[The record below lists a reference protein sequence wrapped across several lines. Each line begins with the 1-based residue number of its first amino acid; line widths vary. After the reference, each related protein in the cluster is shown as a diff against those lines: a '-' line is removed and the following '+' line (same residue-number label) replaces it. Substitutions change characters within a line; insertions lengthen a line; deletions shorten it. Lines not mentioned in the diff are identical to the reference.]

1 MLLRGGLVLAKE
13 CPACVRILKALE
25 EEEPLDYSPI
35 VVGLV
40 LALIPA
46 SVIVLYA
53 VASLS
58 EGFKK

>member
-1 MLLRGGLVLAKE
+1 MGEE

-25 EEEPLDYSPI
+25 EEEPVDYSPI

-46 SVIVLYA
+46 SVVALYA

>member
-1 MLLRGGLVLAKE
+1 LGEE

-25 EEEPLDYSPI
+25 EEEPVDYSPI

-46 SVIVLYA
+46 SVVALYA